1 MQMSLIGTVNNPQVL
16 FQGTPEKVYEQAR
29 YAIEAGVNISAPEC
43 AIPLAT
49 PMENLKAIVAAARDG
64 Y

>member
-1 MQMSLIGTVNNPQVL
+1 MLYEVITVESGVHMIG
-16 FQGTPEKVYEQAR
+16 
-29 YAIEAGVNISAPEC
+29 PEC

-49 PMENLKAIVAAARDG
+49 PMENLKAIVSAAHEG